1 MCKKSK
7 ILIIRFSSIGDIIL
21 TTPLIRCLKNQLN
34 VEIDF
39 LTKSEY
45 KDLVVSNPHVSE
57 VITLSSISKTLD
69 VLRSKNYNYII
80 DLQNN
85 LRSLF
90 IRLILLVKSYSFPK
104 HNLKRYILIYF
115 GINFLNNHIVDR
127 YFNSVKKLNIN
138 NDDRGVDY
146 FFSSK
151 KFHLDFNIKQDYIC
165 WCIGGTYEQKRLSD
179 IQIINVIS
187 KIEHPFLLIG
197 GSKEKE
203 ISSRIKNSIGRK
215 NIFDLC
221 GETSIDESAYLMKKS
236 KLVLTNDTGM
246 MHIAS
251 AFDVPI
257 ISFWGC
263 TKPSLGFYPYQA
275 NIKSEY
281 IITDLSIK
289 PCSKHGKYCR
299 FQSTGCIK
307 QINDEVIIN
316 TIKRLLK

>member
-21 TTPLIRCLKNQLN
+21 TTPLLRCLNNQLN
-34 VEIDF
+34 VEIDY

-45 KDLVVSNPHVSE
+45 KDLVTSNPHVNE
-57 VITLSSISKTLD
+57 VITLGSISETLD
-69 VLRSKNYNYII
+69 ILRSKNYNYVI
-80 DLQNN
+80 DLQNS
-85 LRSLF
+85 LRSLLIRSLLF
-90 IRLILLVKSYSFPK
+90 IKSYSFSK
-104 HNLKRYILIYF
+104 YNFKRYILIYF

-127 YFNSVKKLNIN
+127 YFKSVKRLNIN
-138 NDDRGVDY
+138 NDKKGVDY
-146 FFSSK
+146 YFGSK
-151 KFHLDFNIKQDYIC
+151 KFHLDFNIEQDYIC
-165 WCIGGTYEQKRLSD
+165 WCIGGTYEQKRLSYV
-179 IQIINVIS
+179 QILNVIS
-187 KIEHPFLLIG
+187 KIEHPVLFIG

-203 ISSRIKNSIGRK
+203 ISSRIKNRISRN

-221 GETSIDESAYLMKKS
+221 GKTSIDESAYLMKKS
-236 KLVLTNDTGM
+236 KLILTNDTGM

-275 NIKSEY
+275 NIKSEC
-281 IITDLSIK
+281 IITDKSK
-289 PCSKHGKYCR
+289 NPCSKHGKHCR
-299 FQSTGCIK
+299 FQNKGCIK